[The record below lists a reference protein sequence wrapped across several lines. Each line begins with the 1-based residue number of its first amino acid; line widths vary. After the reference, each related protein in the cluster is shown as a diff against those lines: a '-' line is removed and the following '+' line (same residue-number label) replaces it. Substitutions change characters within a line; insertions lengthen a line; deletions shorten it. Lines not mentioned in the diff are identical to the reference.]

1 MERNN
6 LDKLVLELC
15 KLPDETGWVEFKQNN
30 WSPEVIGEDISALA
44 NSAVLAEKSYAYMIW
59 GVEDST
65 HKVVGTTVRLK
76 ELKKGKQELEN
87 WLRYLLSNNADFEF
101 HSTEIDGKHVEI
113 MIVAKAQ
120 NIPVTFE
127 KVIYIRSGSY
137 TKKLQEFPVLQ
148 AQLWD
153 RLRRERFEDTY
164 AVTDLTFQ
172 RVLQLLNCDT
182 YFDIMHLPL
191 PTDKD
196 GYEHYL
202 CQEEIIVKQ
211 DNGLFAITN
220 LGAILFARRL
230 SDFRRLER
238 KAIRVVQYADKS
250 RMSIVKEQIFA
261 DGYAKSLESA
271 VRYVFALLPAT
282 EDINAVRLTT
292 ESTFPLP
299 AVRES
304 IANAVIHQDLYAT
317 GAGPVAEVFSNRIE
331 VTNPGT
337 PMIDVMR
344 ILDNPPRSRNEKL
357 ASLMRRLKMCEELG
371 RGWDRMVLA
380 CEKMHLPAPNIHVY
394 EDATKV
400 TMFSHIDFNNIPAED
415 KMWCTY
421 LHACL
426 KYIEGES
433 LSTASLRERFKVEEK
448 NAAKISRLIKDTV
461 AKKLIKPLDPDTA
474 PRYMRYIPT
483 WA

>member
-1 MERNN
+1 MERKN

-15 KLPDETGWVEFKQNN
+15 KLPDETGWVEFKTNN
-30 WSPEVIGEDISALA
+30 WSPEMIGEDISALA

-59 GVEDST
+59 GVDDET
-65 HKVVGTTVRLK
+65 HEIVGTNVRLR

-87 WLRYLLSNNADFEF
+87 WLRYLLSNNAEFEF
-101 HSTEIDGKHVEI
+101 QSTEIDGKHVEI
-113 MIVAKAQ
+113 LIIAKAQ

-137 TKKLQEFPVLQ
+137 TKKLQEFPILQ

-153 RLRRERFEDTY
+153 RLRREKFEDTF
-164 AVTDLTFQ
+164 VMIDLSLQ
-172 RVLQLLNCDT
+172 KVLQLLDCDS
-182 YFDIMHLPL
+182 YFDILQLPL
-191 PTDKD
+191 PNETS

-202 CQEEIIVKQ
+202 CQEGIIVKQ
-211 DNGLFAITN
+211 DNGLYAITN
-220 LGAILFARRL
+220 LGAILFGRRL
-230 SDFRRLER
+230 SDFKRLER

-250 RMSIVKEQIFA
+250 RMSIVKEQTFIE
-261 DGYAKSLESA
+261 GYAKSLESA
-271 VRYVFALLPAT
+271 VRYVFALLPAK
-282 EDINAVRLTT
+282 EDLKAVRLTT
-292 ESTFPLP
+292 ESAIPLP

-304 IANAVIHQDLYAT
+304 IANAVIHQDFYAT
-317 GAGPVAEVFSNRIE
+317 GTGPVVEVFSNRVE

-337 PMIDVMR
+337 PMVDVMR
-344 ILDNPPRSRNEKL
+344 IVDNPPKSRNEKL

-380 CEKMHLPAPNIHVY
+380 CEAQKLPAPQIYLY

-400 TMFSHIDFNNIPAED
+400 SLYSNIEFANITIEE
-415 KMWCTY
+415 KLWATY

-426 KYIEGES
+426 KYMTGEA
-433 LSTASLRERFKVEEK
+433 LSNSSLRERFGLKTSSSGY
-448 NAAKISRLIKDTV
+448 ISRIINQ
-461 AKKLIKPLDPDTA
+461 AMEKKLIKQVDPNTA
-474 PRYMRYIPT
+474 PKYMRYIPI

>member
-1 MERNN
+1 M
-6 LDKLVLELC
+6 
-15 KLPDETGWVEFKQNN
+15 
-30 WSPEVIGEDISALA
+30 
-44 NSAVLAEKSYAYMIW
+44 
-59 GVEDST
+59 
-65 HKVVGTTVRLK
+65 
-76 ELKKGKQELEN
+76 EN

-101 HSTEIDGKHVEI
+101 PSTEIDGKHMEF

-120 NIPVTFE
+120 NIPVAFE

-148 AQLWD
+148 ARLWD

-164 AVTDLTFQ
+164 VVTDLTLQ
-172 RVLQLLNCDT
+172 REFQLLDCDI
-182 YFDIMHLPL
+182 YLDIMCLPL
-191 PTDKD
+191 LADMD

-202 CQEEIIVKQ
+202 CQEEIIVRQ

-220 LGAILFARRL
+220 LGAILFTHHL
-230 SDFRRLER
+230 YDFGRLER

-250 RMSIVKEQIFA
+250 RMSIVKEQIFT

-317 GAGPVAEVFSNRIE
+317 GAGPVVDIFSNRME
-331 VTNPGT
+331 VTNPGI

-380 CEKMHLPAPNIHVY
+380 CEKMQLPAPNIYVY

-415 KMWCTY
+415 KIWHTY
-421 LHACL
+421 TL
-426 KYIEGES
+426 
-433 LSTASLRERFKVEEK
+433 ASNTLRANR
-448 NAAKISRLIKDTV
+448 
-461 AKKLIKPLDPDTA
+461 
-474 PRYMRYIPT
+474 
-483 WA
+483 

>member
-1 MERNN
+1 
-6 LDKLVLELC
+6 
-15 KLPDETGWVEFKQNN
+15 
-30 WSPEVIGEDISALA
+30 
-44 NSAVLAEKSYAYMIW
+44 
-59 GVEDST
+59 
-65 HKVVGTTVRLK
+65 
-76 ELKKGKQELEN
+76 
-87 WLRYLLSNNADFEF
+87 
-101 HSTEIDGKHVEI
+101 
-113 MIVAKAQ
+113 
-120 NIPVTFE
+120 
-127 KVIYIRSGSY
+127 
-137 TKKLQEFPVLQ
+137 
-148 AQLWD
+148 
-153 RLRRERFEDTY
+153 
-164 AVTDLTFQ
+164 
-172 RVLQLLNCDT
+172 
-182 YFDIMHLPL
+182 
-191 PTDKD
+191 
-196 GYEHYL
+196 
-202 CQEEIIVKQ
+202 
-211 DNGLFAITN
+211 
-220 LGAILFARRL
+220 
-230 SDFRRLER
+230 
-238 KAIRVVQYADKS
+238 
-250 RMSIVKEQIFA
+250 MSIVKEQIFA

-299 AVRES
+299 TVRES

-433 LSTASLRERFKVEEK
+433 LSNASLRERFKVEEK